1 MPATVRKYMLH
12 VRSDLFPAVGTRI
25 PSRWESYS
33 RPLGIA
39 VFVYERQ
46 EVCGEGWDCLWKV
59 SSSVRGTS
67 PVSYRFSLLKALFL
81 NGVVL
86 KKTG

>member
-1 MPATVRKYMLH
+1 MYGGVCSQWLG
-12 VRSDLFPAVGTRI
+12 LGFPAVGNVF
-25 PSRWESYS
+25 PSRWESES

-39 VFVYERQ
+39 VFVDERQ

-67 PVSYRFSLLKALFL
+67 PRQLPFLLAESPLSQWSR
-81 NGVVL
+81 L